1 MQKKFYI
8 NYIIISYYRYALNI
22 CERMQLFRELI
33 ITLLATSVAKKRAR
47 EKLVNGTH
55 GPKGY
60 SRIGYKG
67 IQQR

>member
-1 MQKKFYI
+1 
-8 NYIIISYYRYALNI
+8 
-22 CERMQLFRELI
+22 MQLFRELI
-33 ITLLATSVAKKRAR
+33 IISMLLATSVAKDRMR
-47 EKLVNGTH
+47 GKLVNGTH